1 MSKSNH
7 KTDIK
12 KPMICSVC
20 GKETNIT
27 YVFDICPECWQKG
40 DKRQC

>member
-12 KPMICSVC
+12 TKCSIC
-20 GKETNIT
+20 GKETNVT